1 MHGLLVWEES
11 LFFGLVIS
19 GAYFAYYI
27 RLFFWNRREYKI
39 QIKKVVSKDIVEQ
52 ATINFYKNYSADRD
66 CSHRLLAEY
75 LSELEAAWEQIHHLH
90 FKYSIYSKDNDLLP
104 EIDNIIDDSIEK
116 AISNSLARETDK
128 RSF

>member
-1 MHGLLVWEES
+1 

-19 GAYFAYYI
+19 GAYFAYLI

-39 QIKKVVSKDIVEQ
+39 QIKKIVSKDIVEQ
-52 ATINFYKNYSADRD
+52 VTINFYKNYSAERD

-104 EIDNIIDDSIEK
+104 EIDNII
-116 AISNSLARETDK
+116 RQY
-128 RSF
+128 

>member
-1 MHGLLVWEES
+1 VHILHIIFAY
-11 LFFGLVIS
+11 FFGTEE
-19 GAYFAYYI
+19 
-27 RLFFWNRREYKI
+27 NTKYKL
-39 QIKKVVSKDIVEQ
+39 KKIVSKDIVEQ

-90 FKYSIYSKDNDLLP
+90 FKYSIYSKDKDLLP
-104 EIDNIIDDSIEK
+104 GIDNIIDDSIEK

>member
-1 MHGLLVWEES
+1 M
-11 LFFGLVIS
+11 FFGLVIS

-39 QIKKVVSKDIVEQ
+39 QIKKIVSKDIVEQ
-52 ATINFYKNYSADRD
+52 ATINFYKNYSADRN
-66 CSHRLLAEY
+66 CSQIDSLLNIY
-75 LSELEAAWEQIHHLH
+75 QNWKAAWEQIHHLH

>member
-1 MHGLLVWEES
+1 M
-11 LFFGLVIS
+11 FFGLVIS

-75 LSELEAAWEQIHHLH
+75 LSELEGSMGTNSSFAFQIFH
-90 FKYSIYSKDNDLLP
+90 I
-104 EIDNIIDDSIEK
+104 
-116 AISNSLARETDK
+116 
-128 RSF
+128 